1 MARLSNAS
9 PLSLSNVQ
17 SFDQSSAGLGSLL
30 AQLQKSMLHPDP
42 ARERRLRT
50 DEYERAKLGSNLEYA
65 RNTLTKLEQEAMAIL
80 ASRRRAEAQTDLNAK
95 RELLDS
101 LLDRLQDYNKMAA
114 DNDEQSDDG
123 ASDSEDILAGVIHT
137 PSESQA
143 STVDDQPTA
152 TVHSPEPASAT
163 TQAPTA
169 TTATQVQPT
178 RTTQTLR
185 ARTVDKASL
194 ASKPNTPDSTATSYA
209 SARAALFARRP
220 GATTPTS
227 PDVTSTATAEAILDR
242 QAAEREDLSA
252 KVFQM
257 AKAMKKQQLSIY
269 ESLETEKDVL
279 ARTTEGMEKTG
290 RGMEVARGR
299 MGLLQRMSEGT
310 GFLGRMQLY
319 AMVYGLMVALLLLVF
334 ALPKLRP

>member
-1 MARLSNAS
+1 
-9 PLSLSNVQ
+9 
-17 SFDQSSAGLGSLL
+17 
-30 AQLQKSMLHPDP
+30 
-42 ARERRLRT
+42 
-50 DEYERAKLGSNLEYA
+50 
-65 RNTLTKLEQEAMAIL
+65 
-80 ASRRRAEAQTDLNAK
+80 
-95 RELLDS
+95 
-101 LLDRLQDYNKMAA
+101 MAA
-114 DNDEQSDDG
+114 ANDEQSDDG

-143 STVDDQPTA
+143 STVDDQPTT

-163 TQAPTA
+163 TQAPTS

-185 ARTVDKASL
+185 ARTVDKAPST
-194 ASKPNTPDSTATSYA
+194 SKPNTPDSTATSYA

-334 ALPKLRP
+334 AMPKLRF